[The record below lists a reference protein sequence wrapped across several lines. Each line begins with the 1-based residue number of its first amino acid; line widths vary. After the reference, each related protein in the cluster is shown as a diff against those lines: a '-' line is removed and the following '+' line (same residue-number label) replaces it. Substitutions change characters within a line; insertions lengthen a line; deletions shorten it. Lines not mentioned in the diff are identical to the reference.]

1 MASSRASNVSEFR
14 QVLSRLKDLHEKLE
28 RSDQSSL
35 AAKLSDINDSL
46 SIIEGN
52 QTDFSDTVLQTL
64 ERIHSTMVN
73 GFKTMEDRIST
84 LEAKLT
90 SHETGS
96 YDAVTPPNSSRKRKI
111 ARHPDLSH
119 YVRSKMEQLGLSWNT
134 ERKENEPPNQEVA
147 RRLLKEVQEVEHVK
161 NDSLF
166 TERRIFDAVSQNF
179 ASNKRKRR
187 QVENGTYEQY
197 QREQKRRQ
205 RIKRKLEK
213 RLRVVTE
220 EEKKSELFEAL
231 HLSMISS
238 DESDGEDDTL
248 STKHLVWRAEEVSSF
263 FKELDSRHRANNC
276 PPNKGGSL

>member
-96 YDAVTPPNSSRKRKI
+96 YDAVT
-111 ARHPDLSH
+111 
-119 YVRSKMEQLGLSWNT
+119 
-134 ERKENEPPNQEVA
+134 
-147 RRLLKEVQEVEHVK
+147 LLQ
-161 NDSLF
+161 
-166 TERRIFDAVSQNF
+166 
-179 ASNKRKRR
+179 
-187 QVENGTYEQY
+187 
-197 QREQKRRQ
+197 
-205 RIKRKLEK
+205 
-213 RLRVVTE
+213 
-220 EEKKSELFEAL
+220 
-231 HLSMISS
+231 
-238 DESDGEDDTL
+238 
-248 STKHLVWRAEEVSSF
+248 
-263 FKELDSRHRANNC
+263 
-276 PPNKGGSL
+276 

>member
-64 ERIHSTMVN
+64 ERIHSTMQN
-73 GFKTMEDRIST
+73 QNFLGYSFSIKPWFPG
-84 LEAKLT
+84 LT
-90 SHETGS
+90 SE
-96 YDAVTPPNSSRKRKI
+96 
-111 ARHPDLSH
+111 
-119 YVRSKMEQLGLSWNT
+119 
-134 ERKENEPPNQEVA
+134 
-147 RRLLKEVQEVEHVK
+147 
-161 NDSLF
+161 
-166 TERRIFDAVSQNF
+166 IFKFSDAVSQNF

-187 QVENGTYEQY
+187 QMENGTYEQY

-205 RIKRKLEK
+205 RIKR
-213 RLRVVTE
+213 
-220 EEKKSELFEAL
+220 SELFKAL

-263 FKELDSRHRANNC
+263 FKELDSRHRANMSTQQRRQCVNRQVGL
-276 PPNKGGSL
+276 PSTRSHNEVPEKLLWAIKL